1 MTTRS
6 QKRKAI
12 TELVSGEFETSLTEN
27 NLAENLVASCSKTT
41 RTEPEDL
48 NEIKASLRKEILSD
62 LSKILAENQREMF
75 KLIAPLSKKRA
86 VSSENQDSD
95 SEVENI
101 SVARMSTPVKTVTAT
116 STKTTPVNSRN
127 NIMYI
132 MYAWWTLFLQN
143 Y

>member
-1 MTTRS
+1 MTTRN

-12 TELVSGEFETSLTEN
+12 VELVSGEFETSLAEN
-27 NLAENLVASCSKTT
+27 NLAENLVARCSKTS

-75 KLIAPLSKKRA
+75 ELIAPLKKERV
-86 VSSENQDSD
+86 VSLENQDSD

-101 SVARMSTPVKTVTAT
+101 SVARTSTPVKSVTAT
-116 STKTTPVNSRN
+116 NTKTTPVNST
-127 NIMYI
+127 Y
-132 MYAWWTLFLQN
+132 
-143 Y
+143 

>member
-6 QKRKAI
+6 QKRKAV

-27 NLAENLVASCSKTT
+27 NLAENLVASSSKTT

-62 LSKILAENQREMF
+62 LSKILAENKREMF
-75 KLIAPLSKKRA
+75 KLIAPLGKKQA
-86 VSSENQDSD
+86 VLSENQDSD

-101 SVARMSTPVKTVTAT
+101 SVARTSTPVKTVTAT
-116 STKTTPVNSRN
+116 NTKTTPVNSRN
-127 NIMYI
+127 
-132 MYAWWTLFLQN
+132 TH
-143 Y
+143 